1 MEKTPIDSG
10 LPKGVPTGGL
20 FDTGADALGVA
31 IQVILIA
38 AIFFSLLTIIR
49 GGLNMITSGGDKQRF
64 QMGRERIRY
73 AILGLIVVLLSFLLV
88 NFLGRFFGVNLL
100 GQPNSPLIRQPTP
113 TRVITPIILNA
124 PPEVE

>member
-1 MEKTPIDSG
+1 MKIALSIPDFGKLDDPTG
-10 LPKGVPTGGL
+10 LPQGVPTGGL

-31 IQVILIA
+31 IQIILIA
-38 AIFFSLLTIIR
+38 AIFFSILTIIR

-100 GQPNSPLIRQPTP
+100 G
-113 TRVITPIILNA
+113 
-124 PPEVE
+124 